1 IHMKYGGFKM
11 ENDVNIKEQTP
22 AAARRLPRVKGYII
36 VIVYAVL
43 AAVIAAAYI
52 CGASRDYD
60 STRIEKAVNEKK
72 SSYDELIE
80 AEILYEDYTEQ
91 IETLNAEIA
100 DIQAQIDTVADF
112 ESKQESY
119 NSEIQGLSDQVSS
132 LTAQKSEKEQ
142 TLTDIENELSQY

>member
-1 IHMKYGGFKM
+1 MKYGGFKV
-11 ENDVNIKEQTP
+11 ENDVNIQEQTP
-22 AAARRLPRVKGYII
+22 AASRRLPRVKAYII
-36 VIVYAVL
+36 VIVYAAL
-43 AAVIAAAYI
+43 AAAVAAAYI

-60 STRIEKAVNEKK
+60 SARIEEAVNEKK
-72 SSYDELIE
+72 SSYDELTE
-80 AEILYEDYTEQ
+80 AEMLYKDYTAQ

-119 NSEIQGLSDQVSS
+119 SSEIQGLSDQVSS